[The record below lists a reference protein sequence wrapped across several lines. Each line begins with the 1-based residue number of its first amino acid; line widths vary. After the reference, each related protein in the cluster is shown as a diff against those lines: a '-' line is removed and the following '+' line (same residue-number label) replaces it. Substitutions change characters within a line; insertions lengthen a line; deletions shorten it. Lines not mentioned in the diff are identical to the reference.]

1 MSNKKGELPKNVID
15 ALRAITEHGLSVK
28 IHDGKKWAGGL
39 TRDPHQ
45 AAKLTGKTSSET
57 IYVYATKSALPRLGP
72 EFRDEFTRRKMQK
85 PGLNGMA
92 IGLILLSKN
101 NDGKSP
107 VLKWATPSLTPFL
120 SKNKTG
126 KK

>member
-1 MSNKKGELPKNVID
+1 MNSKKGELPKSVMD
-15 ALRAITEHGLSVK
+15 ALRVITDHGLSVK
-28 IHDGKKWAGGL
+28 VHDGKKWAGGL

-45 AAKLTGKTSSET
+45 AVKLTGKTPLET
-57 IYVYATKSALPRLGP
+57 IYVYATKSSLPRLGP
-72 EFRDEFTRRKMQK
+72 EFRDEFMKRKMQK

-101 NDGKSP
+101 NNGKEP
-107 VLKWATPSLTPFL
+107 ALKWASPSLIPFL
-120 SKNKTG
+120 SKNKTV